1 MSATATA
8 QTADFPIAILGTG
21 FAGLGLAIR
30 LKQQDREDFVVLE
43 RASDVGGTWR
53 DNTYPG
59 CQCDIPSHLYS
70 FSFAPNPDWSRL
82 FPTQP
87 EIWDYLRGC
96 ADRYGIRPHIRFDTA
111 VQGAAWD
118 EEQGLWRVQTSRG
131 EITATVLVSGQGG
144 LSEPALPAIPGI
156 ETFQGAMFH
165 SARWD
170 HDHDLR
176 GERIAVIG
184 TGASSIQFIPKIAPE
199 AGRLTLFQRTPPWI
213 MPHPDRPVRAWEK
226 RLFKA
231 LPFTQ
236 KLFRAGIYAFFESRV
251 LPFTRKPDLMK
262 AGERIALKHM
272 REQIPGDPELRAKLT
287 PGYRMG
293 CKRILMSNTYYK
305 ALAAP
310 NAEVVTDAIT
320 EVREHAIVTADGTE
334 HEVDT
339 IILGTGFHVADMPFT
354 DWVTGRGG
362 RTMADVFQG
371 SPQAYLGTTVA
382 GFPNL
387 FLLTGPN
394 TGLGHNSIVYILES
408 QFNYVLDA
416 LRVMRERGA
425 AVVEVRP
432 EAQERFNAAVQKQ
445 MKGTVWTTG
454 GCASWYIDR
463 NGLNTTLWPGWTWD
477 FRRRTRRFDP
487 APYVLTPA
495 PARTPES
502 ESAQPVAA

>member
-1 MSATATA
+1 M
-8 QTADFPIAILGTG
+8 QTPDHPLVILGSG

-30 LKQQDREDFVVLE
+30 LKQQGEHDFIVLE

-87 EIWDYLRGC
+87 EIWEYLRDC
-96 ADRYGIRPHIRFDTA
+96 ADRLGVRAHIRFDHEVT
-111 VQGAAWD
+111 GADWD
-118 EEQGLWRVQTSRG
+118 EANGFWRIETSQG
-131 EITATVLVSGQGG
+131 EITAHVVASGQGG
-144 LSEPALPAIPGI
+144 LSEPSLPAVPGI
-156 ETFQGAMFH
+156 ETFGGALFH

-176 GERIAVIG
+176 GERVAVIG
-184 TGASSIQFIPKIAPE
+184 TGASAIQFIPYVQPDAQK
-199 AGRLTLFQRTPPWI
+199 LTLFQRTPPWV
-213 MPHPDRPVRAWEK
+213 MPHPDRPVRGWEK
-226 RLFKA
+226 RLYKRF
-231 LPFTQ
+231 PVTQ
-236 KLFRAGIYAFFESRV
+236 KLFRGAIYTFFESRV
-251 LPFTRKPDLMK
+251 LPFTKKPDLMK
-262 AGERIALKHM
+262 VGERIALKHM
-272 REQIPGDPELRAKLT
+272 RAQIPDDPELRAKLT

-293 CKRILMSNTYYK
+293 CKRILMSNTYYRS
-305 ALAAP
+305 LAQP
-310 NAEVVTDAIT
+310 NAEVVTEPIT
-320 EVREHAIVTADGTE
+320 EIRERSIVTADGVE
-334 HEVDT
+334 HEVDA

-354 DWVTGRGG
+354 DWVRGRGG
-362 RTMADVFQG
+362 TSMAEVFRG

-387 FLLTGPN
+387 FLMTGPN

-408 QFNYVLDA
+408 QFTYILDA
-416 LRVMRERGA
+416 LRVMRERGIG
-425 AVVEVRP
+425 VLEVRP
-432 EAQERFNAAVQKQ
+432 EAQEAFNVRVQEQ
-445 MKGTVWTTG
+445 MKDTVWTTG

-487 APYVLTPA
+487 APYVLSPA
-495 PARTPES
+495 GVRE
-502 ESAQPVAA
+502 PVAA

>member
-1 MSATATA
+1 MSATVTA
-8 QTADFPIAILGTG
+8 RKADFPIAILGTG

-30 LKQQDREDFVVLE
+30 LKQQGREDFVVVE

-96 ADRYGIRPHIRFDTA
+96 ADRYDIRPHIRFDTA
-111 VQGAAWD
+111 VQAAAWD
-118 EEQGLWRVQTSRG
+118 EEQGFWRVQTSQG
-131 EITATVLVSGQGG
+131 ELTATVLVSGQGG

-156 ETFQGAMFH
+156 ETFRGAMFH

-184 TGASSIQFIPKIAPE
+184 TGASSIQFIPKIAPD
-199 AGRLTLFQRTPPWI
+199 AARLTLFQRTPPWI
-213 MPHPDRPVRAWEK
+213 MPHPDRPVRGYEK
-226 RLFKA
+226 WLFKH

-272 REQIPGDPELRAKLT
+272 REQIPNDPELRAKLT

-362 RTMADVFQG
+362 RTMADVFAG

-425 AVVEVRP
+425 AIVEVRP

-487 APYVLTPA
+487 APYVLAPA
-495 PARTPES
+495 PTHDPEPQP
-502 ESAQPVAA
+502 AQPVAA